1 MPAQR
6 ARPSIAAEDAS
17 AHPAINGVQWWAA
30 VLIACTATL
39 LGIAFD
45 SVTGS
50 GELSVVF
57 AVLYFL
63 GCVAAALMVRQSGL
77 FTAVV
82 QPPIILFV
90 AVPSAYY
97 LFHHASIQGL
107 KDILINCGYPL
118 IDRFLLMFTTSV
130 VVLLIGMARWY
141 FGSRRPDADVDSAA
155 EPTST
160 GALGVRAAAL
170 LAGATAAIKHA
181 VDSIRG
187 GATDEEDE
195 EAVAPRRAAR
205 TDTGR
210 RRANRPASARSR
222 HARPPMDDRGAPEP
236 RRRRHAAAA
245 DLDEY
250 GEPPRRR
257 RPAGEQDVP
266 ARRRRAPG
274 DPEGYP
280 SRRRDE
286 QDPYAPPPRRRPP
299 PEGYRREDPRRGYE
313 GYRPPAEGYRP
324 PAPGYRRDPEEYRR
338 GEQSRPRPRPHRYL
352 EDAPAEPPRRRPTG
366 GANGGHHPVSRVRY
380 RGEDTPDSGAP
391 DPRPSRH
398 SRGPRD

>member
-210 RRANRPASARSR
+210 RRANRPASARS
-222 HARPPMDDRGAPEP
+222 
-236 RRRRHAAAA
+236 
-245 DLDEY
+245 
-250 GEPPRRR
+250 
-257 RPAGEQDVP
+257 
-266 ARRRRAPG
+266 
-274 DPEGYP
+274 
-280 SRRRDE
+280 
-286 QDPYAPPPRRRPP
+286 
-299 PEGYRREDPRRGYE
+299 
-313 GYRPPAEGYRP
+313 
-324 PAPGYRRDPEEYRR
+324 
-338 GEQSRPRPRPHRYL
+338 
-352 EDAPAEPPRRRPTG
+352 
-366 GANGGHHPVSRVRY
+366 
-380 RGEDTPDSGAP
+380 
-391 DPRPSRH
+391 
-398 SRGPRD
+398 